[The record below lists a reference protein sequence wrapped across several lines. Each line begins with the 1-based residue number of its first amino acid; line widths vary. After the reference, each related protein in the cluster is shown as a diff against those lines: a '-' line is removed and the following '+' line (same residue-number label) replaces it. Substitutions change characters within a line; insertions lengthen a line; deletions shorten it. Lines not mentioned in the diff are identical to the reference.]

1 MHIMKKLLIATHNI
15 SKFNE
20 LKSHLSKIPLKLVSL
35 SDLGITDEVKEDGK
49 TYEENSLKKAM
60 TYAKLSRLPTLS
72 DDAGFEIDA
81 LGGIPGVNS
90 KYWVNK
96 KGDDESIL
104 KHLAKVAKALPDT
117 NRSAKFVVVLTLA
130 LPNGTSWTV
139 REETQGIV
147 ARQPH
152 HKMAPGY
159 PFRPYFYLPEIHKY
173 YHEDELTKDELK
185 QYNHRYKAIKNLE
198 PIIKKVFKLK

>member
-1 MHIMKKLLIATHNI
+1 MQKLLIATHNI

-20 LKSHLSKIPLKLVSL
+20 LKSHLLKIPIELVSL
-35 SDLGITDEVKEDGK
+35 SDLHITEEVKEDGK
-49 TYEENSLKKAM
+49 TYEENSSKKALF
-60 TYAKLSRLPTLS
+60 YSKLSNLPSLS

-104 KHLAKVAKALPDT
+104 KHLAKVAKELPDT
-117 NRSAKFVVVLTLA
+117 NRRAKFVVVLTLA
-130 LPNGTSWTV
+130 LPNGKSWTV
-139 REETQGIV
+139 REETKGIV
-147 ARQPH
+147 SKKPH
-152 HKMAPGY
+152 HKLAPGY
-159 PFRPYFYLPEIHKY
+159 PFRPYFYLPEINKY

-198 PIIKKVFKLK
+198 SIIKKVFELK